1 MTGYERALRTLR
13 FQETDRTATWGGW
26 VCSASFFEYVTG
38 RDFWDDPRAVAF
50 EAYRK
55 LEVDIVLQSLY
66 LPAAPDEWR
75 QHTTEA
81 LDAANQFE
89 SAEDVVAF
97 AEALPDS
104 DALDEQ
110 FDFDAEMQSIQ
121 SAYASMQAEL
131 GDDMLCL
138 PRCGT
143 SRFFWYID
151 FGYENFLTTLALY
164 PETAARLFEYS
175 GEQERLQNT
184 ARAQLVRDGKLPP
197 FFFVGQDI
205 CGRDGPLA
213 SPDLL
218 RRLYFPQVRRALA
231 PLVEVGTDVIWHCD
245 GYIMPIIDDVIACGV
260 GGFQGF
266 QEWTGFDIGQIAQ
279 RRVRSGRKPILLAG
293 LAVDRVLPYGS
304 VADVEQEV
312 ERIINTAGPGGGLAI
327 GTANTAGPDCPSEN
341 LEALYR
347 HPKRYP

>member
-13 FQETDRTATWGGW
+13 FDQTDRTATWGGW
-26 VCSASFFEYVTG
+26 ICSAPFFEYVTG
-38 RDFWDDPRAVAF
+38 RNFWDDPRGIAI

-55 LEVDIVLQSLY
+55 LEVDIVLQSFY

-75 QHTTEA
+75 QHTTEV
-81 LDAANQFE
+81 LDGAEKFG
-89 SAEDVVAF
+89 SAEDVVAY
-97 AEALPDS
+97 ADALPD
-104 DALDEQ
+104 AEELAGQ
-110 FDFDAEMQSIQ
+110 FDFDAEIESIG

-184 ARAQLVRDGKLPP
+184 ARAQLVREGKLPP
-197 FFFVGQDI
+197 FFFTGQDI

-218 RRLYFPQVRRALA
+218 RGLYFPQVRRALA
-231 PLVEVGTDVIWHCD
+231 PLVEVGADVIWHCD